1 MLFEKFTK
9 QYSLS
14 KTLRFELKPVGETA
28 DYIDEYRSDY
38 IKSIVQGDTKRYDDY
53 QRIKTLIDN
62 LHRNYI
68 DQRLSA
74 SQKEL
79 SPPVNMDTGELV
91 ITREDLYSAFCVF
104 KALKKDTLDK
114 TLQQEWKQQ
123 QKTLREKLASVFS
136 DKAALFGKD
145 LIAKTLPE
153 FLEREGCWEGNQE
166 LVESFRKFTTYFTGF
181 HENRKNMYDKADKA
195 TSIANR
201 AINEN
206 LPKFFDNLTVF
217 QNIQER
223 HPKFKFFLS
232 DQETLQSL
240 GISDLSEAFLPE
252 FYLKLF
258 SQRGIEA
265 YQNLL
270 GGRASED
277 DIVNGLNKQINLY
290 RQQNTELRPRDF
302 PTFARLHKQILA
314 EAASSSFS
322 YEPYMTD
329 QDMLADIKE
338 LMQELNTNETQGHF
352 LSLQAIIE
360 NLKNCDTNLVFVRGN
375 TINQLS
381 NNWLGSYVLIER
393 ALDYFINE
401 SGRLGSKKDKE
412 SYKKRTKDQGYFS
425 IEEVQSWIKHYLKD
439 HDTEEAKVYHKAMQS
454 NGQSLVDYF
463 ILAINKP
470 LRQSEK
476 SGTTPIGQLEH
487 EVSALL
493 ELSQLNGNRHPPKTN
508 DEDDKGGEGFHQV
521 ESIQK
526 LLDGYMNYLNQ
537 FRPLHLVYKR
547 KSMHMPADQDLGF
560 YNEFANLFDLMM
572 ESAQLVY
579 NKTRNH
585 LSKKTFKTDK
595 VKINFENPNLMNG
608 WDVNKEKNNSCV
620 LFEKDANYFL
630 GIMHPEHRSKLFD
643 YIVGIDDL
651 GKPQILDKKNA
662 LKKKIVAN
670 IGGYRKVIYKQLPGA
685 SKMLPKVFFSE
696 SRIDYFAPS
705 DEVLRIRNTSSH
717 SKNGEPQQGYKKTDF
732 NLNDCQALIDFF
744 KSSIKKHYEW
754 EQYGFQFSDTTNYQD
769 ISEFYKEFQNQA
781 YKVEFDCIR
790 DEYIDSCVRD
800 GKLFLFQI
808 YNKDFSPRSTG
819 TPNMHTL
826 YWRGLFEDENLQ
838 KVVLKL
844 NGEAE
849 MFFRK
854 HSIERKDWI
863 IHEKNKGIPIKGGSK
878 EDKSSLFPYSIVKD
892 KRYTQDKF
900 FLHIPITLNYQATK
914 VSRFNDAINQAVS
927 ANTNVIGI
935 DRGERHL
942 LYFCVINPQG
952 EIIDQGSLN
961 AIQQG
966 AQTIDYQEKLEQRQ
980 RLRDVARK
988 SWTSIEN
995 IKELKHGYLSQVV
1008 HKLSQLI
1015 IEHKAIVC
1023 LEDLNFGFK
1032 KGRFK
1037 VEKQVYQKFEKALI
1051 DKLNYLVN
1059 KQEKNPLRPGHY
1071 LNALQ
1076 LTAPFEKFEK
1086 LGKQSGI
1093 LYYVRADYTSK
1104 ICPVTGF
1111 VNLLKPYY
1119 KSVEKSREFFS
1130 NFEEIRFNPTTGNF
1144 EFAFDYK
1151 RTNLQ
1156 TSLKGCRTRWRVCSH
1171 GERLVAKK
1179 DDKGLWQPAEII
1191 WPTDKLAATLK
1202 NAAIDFASGV
1212 NLIKPI
1218 CEQDSASFYR
1228 ELMWGLRLTLQMRNS
1243 LSNSTVPEDD
1253 YLISPAADENGTFY
1267 DSRKAKGTGLPEDA
1281 DANGAYHIA
1290 LKGLW
1295 NIQQITQ
1302 HDWSVENPRSPK
1314 LDMSNEQWFAFAQ
1327 NKPYKQ

>member
-1 MLFEKFTK
+1 M
-9 QYSLS
+9 
-14 KTLRFELKPVGETA
+14 
-28 DYIDEYRSDY
+28 
-38 IKSIVQGDTKRYDDY
+38 
-53 QRIKTLIDN
+53 
-62 LHRNYI
+62 HRDYI

-79 SPPVNMDTGELV
+79 SPPINIDTRELV
-91 ITREDLYSAFCVF
+91 ITRDDLHAAFCVF
-104 KALKKDTLDK
+104 KALKKNTSDQ
-114 TLQQEWKQQ
+114 TLQLEWKQQ
-123 QKTLREKLASVFS
+123 QITLREKLASVFS

-145 LIAKTLPE
+145 LIANTLPE
-153 FLEREGCWEGNQE
+153 FLAREGCWEGNRE

-181 HENRKNMYDKADKA
+181 NENRRNMYDKANNA

-206 LPKFFDNLTVF
+206 LPKFFYNLTVF
-217 QNIQER
+217 QNIQKG
-223 HPKFKFFLS
+223 HSKFKFRLS
-232 DQETLQSL
+232 DKETLQSL

-270 GGRASED
+270 GGRSSED
-277 DIVNGLNKQINLY
+277 DIVDGLNKQINLY
-290 RQQNTELRPRDF
+290 RQQNTELKPHDF

-314 EAASSSFS
+314 EVASSSFS
-322 YEPYMTD
+322 YEPYTTD
-329 QDMLADIKE
+329 QDMLANIKE
-338 LMQELNTNETQGHF
+338 LMLELNTNGTQGHL

-375 TINQLS
+375 SINQLS
-381 NNWLGSYVLIER
+381 NNWLGSYVLIEQ
-393 ALDYFINE
+393 ALDYYINE
-401 SGRLGSKKDKE
+401 SGRLKSNKDKK
-412 SYKKRTKDQGYFS
+412 SYKNRTKDQGYFS
-425 IEEVQSWIKHYLKD
+425 IKEVQSWIEYLTD
-439 HDTEEAKVYHKAMQS
+439 NDPEEAKVCHKAMQT

-470 LRQSEK
+470 LRKSEK
-476 SGTTPIGQLEH
+476 SGTSGTTSIGQLEH
-487 EVSALL
+487 EVSALS

-526 LLDGYMNYLNQ
+526 LLDGYMNFLNQ
-537 FRPLHLVYKR
+537 FRPLHLVYRR
-547 KSMHMPADQDLGF
+547 KSMHMPPDQDLGF
-560 YNEFANLFDLMM
+560 YNEFANLFDLMT
-572 ESAQLVY
+572 ESVQSVY

-585 LSKKTFKTDK
+585 LTKKNFKTDK

-608 WDVNKEKNNSCV
+608 WDVNKEKDNSCV
-620 LFEKDANYFL
+620 LFEKNSNYFL
-630 GIMHPEHRSKLFD
+630 GIMHPKHRSKLFN
-643 YIVGIDDL
+643 YIQGIDDHD
-651 GKPQILDKKNA
+651 KPKIISEKSA
-662 LKKKIVAN
+662 LEKKIVVN
-670 IGGYRKVIYKQLPGA
+670 TGGYRKVMYKQSSA
-685 SKMLPKVFFSE
+685 KMLSKVFFSRK
-696 SRIDYFAPS
+696 RIDFFAPS

-717 SKNGEPQQGYKKTDF
+717 SKNGEPQQGYKKADF
-732 NLNDCQALIDFF
+732 NLNDCHALIDFF
-744 KSSIKKHYEW
+744 KSSIEKHEW
-754 EQYGFQFSDTTNYQD
+754 KQYGFQFSNTTNYQN
-769 ISEFYKEFQNQA
+769 ISDFYKEFQDQA
-781 YKVEFDCIR
+781 YKVEFDRIR

-800 GKLFLFQI
+800 GKLFLFRI
-808 YNKDFSPRSTG
+808 YSKDFSPRSTG

-826 YWRGLFEDENLQ
+826 YWRGLFENENLRN
-838 KVVLKL
+838 VVLKL

-854 HSIERKDWI
+854 HSIKRKDRI

-878 EDKSSLFPYSIVKD
+878 EGESSLFPYNIVKD
-892 KRYTQDKF
+892 KRYTQDRF
-900 FLHIPITLNYQATK
+900 FLHIPITLNHKATK

-942 LYFCVINPQG
+942 LYFCVINPHG

-966 AQTIDYQEKLEQRQ
+966 ARTIDYQEKLEERQ

-1008 HKLSQLI
+1008 HKLSNLL

-1059 KQEKNPLRPGHY
+1059 KQEKNPLKPGHY

-1076 LTAPFEKFEK
+1076 LTAPFEKFEN

-1119 KSVEKSREFFS
+1119 KSVEKSKEFIK
-1130 NFEEIRFNPTTGNF
+1130 NFNEIRYNFTTGYF

-1151 RTNLQ
+1151 ETNLK
-1156 TSLKGCRTRWRVCSH
+1156 TSLKGCRTHWRVCSH

-1179 DDKGLWQPAEII
+1179 NDKGLWQPAEII
-1191 WPTDKLAATLK
+1191 RPTDKLAATLK
-1202 NAAIDFASGV
+1202 NVDIDFASGA
-1212 NLIKPI
+1212 NLIEPI
-1218 CEQDSASFYR
+1218 RKQDSASFFR

-1243 LSNSTVPEDD
+1243 LRNSTAPEDD
-1253 YLISPAADENGTFY
+1253 YLISPVADENGTFY

-1295 NIQQITQ
+1295 NILQITQ
-1302 HDWSVENPRSPK
+1302 HDWSVENPKSPK